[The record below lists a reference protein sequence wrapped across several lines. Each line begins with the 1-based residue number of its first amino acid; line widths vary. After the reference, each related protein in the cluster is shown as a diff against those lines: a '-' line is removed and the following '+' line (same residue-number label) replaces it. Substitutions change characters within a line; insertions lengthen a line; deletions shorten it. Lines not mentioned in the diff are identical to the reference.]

1 MRSLQKTVV
10 ALMAALALTACP
22 DKDKQPEEPQSPKVE
37 APPPAPPELEFL
49 ITAELID
56 GSSRP
61 VPTETPE
68 PPLLPPVAGLSLSSN
83 MALENHRI
91 RVFDEADRA
100 VPSDDET
107 EAPPPGGGIVY
118 RIRFLEPL
126 KTGFRYTLLID
137 AETGDFMKDGHGRE
151 QAERRVAFQIEGE
164 KEKPPPPQRRRR
176 R

>member
-1 MRSLQKTVV
+1 VPRGWPVAPAPQATRSARRASTGRAFPVACARSICEGRRRMRSLQKTVV

-49 ITAELID
+49 ITAELND

-91 RVFDEADRA
+91 RVFDEA
-100 VPSDDET
+100 
-107 EAPPPGGGIVY
+107 
-118 RIRFLEPL
+118 
-126 KTGFRYTLLID
+126 
-137 AETGDFMKDGHGRE
+137 
-151 QAERRVAFQIEGE
+151 
-164 KEKPPPPQRRRR
+164 
-176 R
+176 